1 MLVMPVVGEVGVVI
15 VPAPLI
21 NVQILEPTA
30 ATVPANVAV
39 VPHTVWFAPAAATVG
54 GCVMFTVVVAV
65 ALPPALSITV
75 RVYVVVFVSV
85 AVGLAAEVEFNPVA
99 GLHE

>member
-1 MLVMPVVGEVGVVI
+1 M
-15 VPAPLI
+15 VPPPLT
-21 NVQILEPTA
+21 NVQTPVPVA
-30 ATVPANVAV
+30 ATLAAKVAV
-39 VPHTVWFAPAAATVG
+39 AHTVWFAPAAATVG